1 MLITAELP
9 TGGSVDLD
17 VPETCG
23 SIAEVRDA
31 IVCAAKADAD
41 LALRHFDITL
51 GGVPLRV
58 DEEADVR
65 LLYDGASVCVQPVY
79 AHLRVLAETRS
90 LSECCTDGDADMVAC
105 FVDAWAAGVVDN
117 TVPMCRGDAR
127 KQVACAVQSALQSS
141 ATKDGMRDVVFNILE
156 SEALLAQLRA
166 TAVIHAADGSPFYDD
181 IVCLLVE
188 RTSYTPS
195 DIVFDMARKGQ
206 GTLLRRLHSIS
217 SWNPAGLRDYKSVIE
232 HALPHPDTTRVLL
245 EEYGGDANAHSQF
258 GSLLMAAVREGAPE
272 SVTLLLDHGADVHAE
287 RCNGTTALSEAARLG
302 RCEAAAVLVDRG
314 AKTQERNRTFGWTPL
329 MVAAFYGHADI
340 VADLC
345 EEGGVDWMDFK
356 GRTAL
361 CLAAEAGR
369 CQAVRVLLQHKAD
382 PTVGWGAKPLEAA
395 CRRLSFKKSWPIVKA
410 LLLAGAPSY
419 EEALDWS
426 VVRHVGKRVFGLGF
440 GKGFVAPLEPLP
452 CTRV

>member
-31 IVCAAKADAD
+31 IACAAKADAD

-90 LSECCTDGDADMVAC
+90 LSECCADGDADMVVC
-105 FVDAWAAGVVDN
+105 FADAWAAGVVDN
-117 TVPMCRGDAR
+117 TVPMCRGNACE
-127 KQVACAVQSALQSS
+127 QVAWAALSTIRSS
-141 ATKDGMRDVVFNILE
+141 ATKDGLRDVVFNLLE
-156 SEALLAQLRA
+156 SKVLLAQLRA
-166 TAVIHAADGSPFYDD
+166 DEVISAAERSPFYDD

-195 DIVFDMARKGQ
+195 PIVYEMARKGRA
-206 GTLLRRLHSIS
+206 TLLRRLHSIGG
-217 SWNPAGLRDYKSVIE
+217 WNPLKESDYYGQCLIE
-232 HALPHPDTTRVLL
+232 HALPHPDTTRVFL
-245 EEYGGDANAHSQF
+245 EEFGGDANAHCQI
-258 GSLLMAAVREGAPE
+258 GSLLMAAVLEGAPE
-272 SVTLLLDHGADVHAE
+272 SVTLLLDHGADVNAE
-287 RCNGTTALSEAARLG
+287 RRNGTTALFEAARLG
-302 RCEAAAVLVDRG
+302 RREVAAELVARG
-314 AKTQERNRTFGWTPL
+314 AKTQERKQTVGWTPL

-345 EEGGVDWMDFK
+345 EEGGVDWVDFK

-382 PTVGWGAKPLEAA
+382 PAVGWGAKPLEAA
-395 CRRLSFKKSWPIVKA
+395 CQRLSFKKSWSVVKA
-410 LLLAGAPSY
+410 LLLAGASPNESL
-419 EEALDWS
+419 ERR
-426 VVRHVGKRVFGLGF
+426 VVRHAGERVC
-440 GKGFVAPLEPLP
+440 GKGFEHVEPLP
-452 CTRV
+452 CAPCV